1 MNKSLCGV
9 ACGFVVIIAVFFTL
23 PTFGIELCPQKEEAT
38 SASLIACSPDRPTA
52 FPGEM
57 VTLRVWVD
65 SPEQKALTYDWKVT
79 GGTIEGTGPEVT
91 WHFSGVQ
98 PGIYK
103 ATVYVTYPS
112 REVATCSA
120 KVLVQELAARGR
132 STGWFFLLQ
141 GNREEPG
148 YGLYSYILFGS
159 RPTAANRERYAK
171 VIEAYVQV
179 IEHIT
184 NLERAGIA
192 PHQLNVTYLPITK
205 IPREKRPTPEWLLEH
220 YDYAQARAIL
230 SALPGDYRTDGPYI
244 VSSLKP
250 LSRVSWI
257 SGEYLY
263 QDLSMVPP
271 HIVALYAKEFFNQAA
286 QERFWEQRRARQ
298 LALNL
303 RTTLGILAQGFPE
316 VRKGMNELVAWVGSI
331 K

>member
-1 MNKSLCGV
+1 MNKSLHGV
-9 ACGFVVIIAVFFTL
+9 AFGCLVIIAVFLTL
-23 PTFGIELCPQKEEAT
+23 PTFGIERSPQKEEGT
-38 SASLIACSPDRPTA
+38 PASLIVCSPDRPTA
-52 FPGEM
+52 FPDEV
-57 VTLRVWVD
+57 VTLRAWANL
-65 SPEQKALTYDWKVT
+65 PERETLTYDWKVT
-79 GGTIEGTGPEVT
+79 GGTIDGTGPEVT
-91 WHFSGVQ
+91 WNFSGVQ
-98 PGIYK
+98 PGIYR

-112 REVATCSA
+112 GEVATYSA
-120 KVLVQELAARGR
+120 QVLVQERAARGK
-132 STGWFFLLQ
+132 STGWSFLPQ

-159 RPTAANRERYAK
+159 RPAAAHRERYIK
-171 VIEAYVQV
+171 VIESYVQV
-179 IEHIT
+179 IEYIT
-184 NLERAGIA
+184 SLERAGIA

-205 IPREKRPTPEWLLEH
+205 IPREKRPTPGWLLEH
-220 YDYAQARAIL
+220 YDYARARAIL

-250 LSRVSWI
+250 LSRVSRI

-303 RTTLGILAQGFPE
+303 RTTLGNLAQGFPE
-316 VRKGMNELVAWVGSI
+316 VRKAMNELIGWVDI
-331 K
+331 IR